1 MADNWKSPADSL
13 DQIAGIG
20 PSYQKILGR
29 LDLTTI
35 HDLIHHYPSRYL
47 DYRIHIPISQLTAK
61 KDVSFTAT
69 IGEPK
74 HFTSKSGKLIIQ
86 AEAVDST
93 GKIKLTWFNNA
104 FVSRVIIPGEKYLI
118 AGKTSYWA
126 NRLTVIAP
134 IIERT
139 GETSIHTHGLVPIYQ
154 LTAKLTSRFLRQ
166 KIHLALESTKIS
178 DPIETSLIHKLKL
191 LPYRDSL
198 QTIHFPPNPIERNK
212 ADLRLAF
219 NHHLAINLNNQIEL
233 KKLPS
238 SPTISLDQNLHDKL
252 IKTLPFTLTNGQQK
266 AIQAGYSDLAKTQFT
281 HRLIQGETGSGKTV
295 VIYFIAAQLLANHFS
310 FALLTPTGILACQHY
325 LTFLKLG
332 LSKTQVVLVTG
343 TQPLK
348 KPPKKPTIFIGTHA
362 LLNQLPKN
370 LNIPIAAVAVDEQH
384 KFGVEQRRT
393 LVTRN
398 PSPHLFN
405 LTATPIPRTLA
416 LGIFGEVSITT
427 LSQKPKNRLP
437 VKTWVVSP
445 SRFQNSAPWIKNQL
459 ASESKIFVVCP
470 LIHESE
476 KSKGAHGVEKTYQEY
491 QKKYQQDSPIFMI
504 HGEMAIEKIEKT
516 IVSFKKAK
524 QAILVSTNIIEVG
537 IDIPEA
543 DVIIIHS
550 AERFGL
556 ASLHQLRG
564 RVGRGEHQ
572 SYCFLVPTKD
582 EQEEEER
589 LILLKKHHS
598 GLMLSKMDLRLRGSG
613 ELFGTRQHGWL
624 PVRLK
629 NFWNKKLF
637 GQARKVAQNLIIQNE
652 KEASTIAKA
661 LLTW

>member
-1 MADNWKSPADSL
+1 MVAKSSSLTDSL

-29 LDLTTI
+29 LDLTTVR
-35 HDLIHHYPSRYL
+35 DLIHHYPSRYL
-47 DYRIHIPISQLTAK
+47 DYRVNTPIGKLTVK
-61 KDVSFTAT
+61 KDISFQAI

-74 HFTSKSGKLIIQ
+74 RFTSKSGKLIIQ

-104 FVSRVIIPGEKYLI
+104 FISRVIIPGEKYLV
-118 AGKTSYWA
+118 AGRTSYWA
-126 NRLTVIAP
+126 DKLTVIAP

-139 GETSIHTHGLVPIYQ
+139 GQTSIHTHGLVPIYP
-154 LTAKLTSRFLRQ
+154 LTAKLSSRFLRQ
-166 KIHLALESTKIS
+166 KIHLALKLTKIN
-178 DPIETSLIHKLKL
+178 DPIKSSLIHKLKL
-191 LPYRDSL
+191 LPYLDSL
-198 QTIHFPPNPIERNK
+198 KAIHFPQNSIEQNN
-212 ADLRLAF
+212 ADIRLAF

-238 SPTISLDQNLHDKL
+238 SPTITIDQNLHDKL
-252 IKTLPFTLTNGQQK
+252 VKRLPFTLTNGQQK
-266 AIQAGYSDLAKTQFT
+266 AIQVGYSDLTKTQFT

-295 VIYFIAAQLLANHFS
+295 VIYFYAAQLLANRHS
-310 FALLTPTGILACQHY
+310 FVLLSPTEILARQHY
-325 LTFLKLG
+325 LTFLKFG
-332 LSKTQVVLVTG
+332 LSETQVALVTG
-343 TQPLK
+343 TRPLK
-348 KPPKKPTIFIGTHA
+348 KTPKEPTVYIGTHA
-362 LLNQLPKN
+362 LLNQLPQN
-370 LNIPIAAVAVDEQH
+370 LNFPLAAIAIDEQH
-384 KFGVEQRRT
+384 KFGVEQRQV
-393 LVTRN
+393 LATRN
-398 PSPHLFN
+398 PTPHLFN

-416 LGIFGEVSITT
+416 LGIFGEVSLTT

-445 SRFQNSAPWIKNQL
+445 TRFQNSTSWIKDQL
-459 ASESKIFVVCP
+459 ATGSKIFVVCP

-476 KSKGAHGVEKTYQEY
+476 KSKGAHGAEKVFQTYQN
-491 QKKYQQDSPIFMI
+491 KYQIDAPVFLI
-504 HGEMAIEKIEKT
+504 HGKLAAEKISAVLT
-516 IVSFKKAK
+516 DFQKAK
-524 QAILVSTNIIEVG
+524 QAILVSTSIIEVG

-564 RVGRGEHQ
+564 RVGRGERQ
-572 SYCFLVPTKD
+572 SYCLLVPSKD

-589 LILLKKHHS
+589 LILLETHHS
-598 GLMLSKMDLRLRGSG
+598 GIMLSKMDLRLRGSG
-613 ELFGTRQHGWL
+613 ELFGTRQHGWF

-629 NFWNKKLF
+629 NFWNRKLF
-637 GQARKVAQNLIIQNE
+637 GQARKVAQNLIAQDE
-652 KEASTIAKA
+652 KEAPAIAKA

>member
-1 MADNWKSPADSL
+1 MADNRKSPADSL

-20 PSYQKILGR
+20 PSYQKILAR
-29 LDLTTI
+29 LDLATI
-35 HDLIHHYPSRYL
+35 HDLIHHYPCRYL
-47 DYRIHIPISQLTAK
+47 DYRISTPINQLAVK
-61 KDVSFTAT
+61 IDVSFTAT

-74 HFTSKSGKLIIQ
+74 HFTSKSGKLITQ

-93 GKIKLTWFNNA
+93 GKIKLTWFNNS
-104 FVSRVIIPGEKYLI
+104 FISRVIIPGEKYLI
-118 AGKTSYWA
+118 AGKTSFWA
-126 NRLTVIAP
+126 DKLTIIAP
-134 IIERT
+134 IIERV
-139 GETSIHTHGLVPIYQ
+139 GQTSIHTHGLVPIYP

-166 KIHLALESTKIS
+166 KIHLALESTMIK
-178 DPIETSLIHKLKL
+178 DPLDQAIIKELNLFS
-191 LPYRDSL
+191 YRDSL
-198 QTIHFPPNPIERNK
+198 QAIHFPKNPSTQNA

-233 KKLPS
+233 KKLPQA
-238 SPTISLDQNLHDKL
+238 PAITIDQKLHHRL
-252 IKTLPFTLTNGQQK
+252 IKTLPFTLTAGQQK
-266 AIQAGYSDLAKTQFT
+266 AIRAGYSDLTKSRFT

-295 VIYFIAAQLLANHFS
+295 VIYFYASQLLANHYS
-310 FALLTPTGILACQHY
+310 FALLSPTEILARQHY
-325 LTFLKLG
+325 LTFLKFG
-332 LSKTQVVLVTG
+332 LPKTQVVLVTG
-343 TQPLK
+343 TKPLK
-348 KPPKKPTIFIGTHA
+348 ETPKKPTIFIGTHA
-362 LLNQLPKN
+362 LLNQLPQN
-370 LNIPIAAVAVDEQH
+370 LTIPLAAVAIDEQH
-384 KFGVEQRRT
+384 KFGVEQRQV
-393 LVTRN
+393 LVKRN

-416 LGIFGEVSITT
+416 LGIFGEVSIST

-437 VKTWVVSP
+437 VKTWVVP
-445 SRFQNSAPWIKNQL
+445 PTRYQNSTSWIKDQL
-459 ASESKIFVVCP
+459 TSGSKIFVVCP

-476 KSKGAHGVEKTYQEY
+476 KSRGTHGVEKTYQEY
-491 QKKYQQDSPIFMI
+491 QKKYHMNSPIFMI
-504 HGEMAIEKIEKT
+504 HGEMAIEKIGEAMA
-516 IVSFKKAK
+516 SFKKAK
-524 QAILVSTNIIEVG
+524 QAILVSTSIIEVG

-564 RVGRGEHQ
+564 RVGRGERQ
-572 SYCFLVPTKD
+572 SYCLLVPTKD
-582 EQEEEER
+582 EQEEEDR
-589 LILLKKHHS
+589 LILLQTHHS

-637 GQARKVAQNLIIQNE
+637 GQAREVALDLIAQNE
-652 KEASTIAKA
+652 KEAPAIAKA